1 MKISMIVAMGE
12 NHAIGKD
19 GGMPWHLPAD
29 LKHFKRVTMGKPII
43 MGRRT
48 FESIGRALPGR
59 RNLVITRS
67 PDFAAEGVEVHET
80 PEAALEAVRDVD
92 EVMVIGGGKV
102 YAELLPRA
110 DCLYITF
117 IHADFEGDTFF
128 PEIGNEWREVSRE
141 DFTADERNPVA
152 HSYVVLERR

>member
-29 LKHFKRVTMGKPII
+29 LKYFKQVTMGKPII

-48 FESIGRALPGR
+48 FESIGKPLPGR
-59 RNLVITRS
+59 RNLVITRAE
-67 PDFAAEGVEVHET
+67 DFAAEGVEVYGS
-80 PEAALEAVRDVD
+80 PQAALDAVSDVEEA
-92 EVMVIGGGKV
+92 MIIGGGKI
-102 YAELLPRA
+102 YAELLPQA
-110 DCLYITF
+110 DRLYITF

-141 DFTADERNPVA
+141 DFPADEKNPVA
-152 HSYVVLERR
+152 QSYVVLERR

>member
-29 LKHFKRVTMGKPII
+29 LKYFKRITMGKPII

-48 FESIGRALPGR
+48 FESIGKALPGR

-67 PDFAAEGVEVHET
+67 EDFSAEGVEVFAS
-80 PEAALEAVRDVD
+80 PDAALEAVKGA
-92 EVMVIGGGKV
+92 EEAMIIGGGKI
-102 YAELLPRA
+102 YAELLPQTDR
-110 DCLYITF
+110 LYITF

-128 PEIGNEWREVSRE
+128 PELGNEWREASRE
-141 DFTADERNPVA
+141 DFPADEKNPVA
-152 HSYVVLERR
+152 QSYVVLERR